1 VVNVDRPFGALK
13 SRMSGIR
20 LNAVAPRTALALVIG
35 LTGLAAPAAALAAGV
50 AGHEER
56 NAVPIAAA
64 ATTVKA
70 AVAGNLPAAPLT
82 KPAAKPAAKPVAK
95 PVAKPA
101 TAKAAKPAVKKAA
114 KKPAAPTAKQL
125 HPRGVP
131 GGRQSFKPTKAQLKN
146 AKAIVETGKKMGLP
160 PRAWVIAVATA
171 MQESTLNNFGNLG
184 ANNDHD
190 SLGLFQQRPSSGWGT
205 PKQVQNP
212 NYASKAFYQG
222 LVNVPNWN
230 KLPLTDAAQSVQVSA
245 YPNHYAK
252 WERHA
257 GDVVESLYG
266 AGPYAKLAAG
276 LK

>member
-35 LTGLAAPAAALAAGV
+35 LTGLAAPAAALAAGI
-50 AGHEER
+50 AGHEEK

-70 AVAGNLPAAPLT
+70 AVAGDLPGTPLT
-82 KPAAKPAAKPVAK
+82 KPAAKPVAK
-95 PVAKPA
+95 PAAKPVA
-101 TAKAAKPAVKKAA
+101 AKAAKPAVKKAA
-114 KKPAAPTAKQL
+114 KVAAPTAKQL

-131 GGRQSFKPTKAQLKN
+131 GGQQSFKPTKAQLKN

-160 PRAWVIAVATA
+160 PRAWVIAVATS

-205 PKQVQNP
+205 PKQIQNP

-230 KLPLTDAAQSVQVSA
+230 KLPLTAAAQSVQVSA

-257 GDVVESLYG
+257 GDVVESFYG
-266 AGPYAKLAAG
+266 AGPHAKLAAG